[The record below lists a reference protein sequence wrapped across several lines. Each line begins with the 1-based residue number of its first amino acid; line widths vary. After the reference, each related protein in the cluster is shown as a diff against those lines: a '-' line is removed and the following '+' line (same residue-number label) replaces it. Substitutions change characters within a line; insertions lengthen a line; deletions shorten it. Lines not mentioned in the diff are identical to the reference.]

1 MKFSVNS
8 NSGREYTIKEFNA
21 TEKLF
26 ADWGY
31 INIVEYILLK
41 QHLDAGIKEDG
52 IHGNPGEVADLI
64 QYYYNEA
71 KDVVTFLAKNLKN
84 ECIGLITISK
94 DKKGKTVI
102 SSIYVDEPYRNK
114 GIAGSLLF
122 TAISYLKEHRESSIS
137 ISVGDF
143 NKTAIKFYEKNGFKK
158 DKSTGNKMHIYTL
171 DLKGE

>member
-1 MKFSVNS
+1 MKYIVNIIRVKE
-8 NSGREYTIKEFNA
+8 NTKIKNNVQD
-21 TEKLF
+21 KMCVV
-26 ADWGY
+26 WGY

-41 QHLDAGIKEDG
+41 QHLDADIKEDG

-122 TAISYLKEHRESSIS
+122 TAISYLKEHKESSIS

-158 DKSTGNKMHIYTL
+158 DKSTGNKMHVYTL

>member
-1 MKFSVNS
+1 MKFSVNG

-21 TEKLF
+21 SENLF
-26 ADWGY
+26 SDWGY

-52 IHGNPGEVADLI
+52 IYGNPGEVADLI

-71 KDVVTFLAKNLKN
+71 TFLAKNLKN

-122 TAISYLKEHRESSIS
+122 TAISYLKEHKETSIS

-158 DKSTGNKMHIYTL
+158 DKSTGNKMHVYTL